1 MAIEDTD
8 KRLTLFLLKDFSR
21 THTITSLAKELG
33 MSRVGVWKILK
44 QLGSKKIIK
53 LKTVGS
59 GKTSTSIITVNFD
72 NILTKKSLA
81 LYLTEESLAQERWQ
95 SNFSDLET
103 ETEFVILFG
112 SILHFA
118 KEANDIDIVIVAKTR
133 NFIKIQKI
141 LDKIQKSEIR
151 KIHNINFT
159 EEEFRKELE
168 NKNKAFIEAIKK
180 GTILF
185 GQEKFVDFMKK
196 VIR

>member
-1 MAIEDTD
+1 METNKHI
-8 KRLTLFLLKDFSR
+8 LTVLLKDISA
-21 THTITSLAKELG
+21 THTATSLSKHLK
-33 MSRVGVWKILK
+33 MSRWGTWKILK
-44 QLGSKKIIK
+44 QLESKSLIK

-59 GKTSTSIITVNFD
+59 GKTSTFIIMINFD

-95 SNFSDLET
+95 ANFSDLEK
-103 ETEFVILFG
+103 ETEFIILFG
-112 SILHFA
+112 SILHSA
-118 KEANDIDIVIVAKTR
+118 KEANDIDMIIVAKTR

-141 LDKIQKSEIR
+141 LDKIQKSEIK

-159 EEEFRKELE
+159 EEEFKKELE

-180 GTILF
+180 GIILF